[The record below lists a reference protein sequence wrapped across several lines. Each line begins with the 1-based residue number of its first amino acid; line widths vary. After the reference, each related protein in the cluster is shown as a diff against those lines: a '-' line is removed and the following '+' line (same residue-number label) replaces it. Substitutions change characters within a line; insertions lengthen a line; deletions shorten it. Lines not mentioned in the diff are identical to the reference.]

1 MGASLL
7 MIMAISDRDT
17 CLISSSLQSVTLCAT
32 SCCWRCAEGLCSGFG
47 LRMSVL
53 GAVQGEDGAV
63 LSSAV
68 GLVTEAWAVTPFYLR
83 AVQWHG

>member
-1 MGASLL
+1 
-7 MIMAISDRDT
+7 
-17 CLISSSLQSVTLCAT
+17 
-32 SCCWRCAEGLCSGFG
+32 
-47 LRMSVL
+47 MSVL